1 MATPTTDVRM
11 RDHFLQLDATYEHL
25 LYFRQHVK
33 KITKLA
39 KQYGQLA
46 QEASN
51 VSKQLAQCFAEIP
64 VHSGCKPDESLALF
78 GSAVA
83 KLDNDR
89 FAVARQL
96 EPFFDGILK
105 SYMPEEDIRNAGEL
119 HRRISQTMNDYD
131 AAHRKHAQDKS
142 KVDSAELQELEIKF
156 NSLYQMH
163 KKKVMKSLVF
173 GSFDVAE
180 RMSSFIFLMT
190 NYVTQ
195 GFNSMLELEP
205 TVNMLMSKLEKS
217 RLNYEDISH
226 PDRKSHNS
234 VRLEESGI
242 EKQGYLLR
250 KHKNSN
256 WKLNWMVI
264 RESSFLIYRKWKNFQ
279 PLLSLDLALATVKP
293 SVDQGVHKLEV
304 VYKLEVITPNERVEL
319 RCLTDTD
326 HKAWLQVFENAI
338 KFSLR
343 DSKNDDAVLAND
355 IALLHQIPG
364 NDKCADCGREN
375 PEWISLNLG
384 ILICL
389 ECSGVHRSLG
399 THVSKVRSLCLDRLP
414 RSQLRIIEL
423 IGNETANA
431 FWESAL
437 DVNSGKIKPDTD
449 RIIKSQFI
457 TAKYVEKLFVAPATM
472 SKDELEEALFEAVQ
486 STDVAS
492 ISRYLQM
499 GANVERV
506 YYGKPLLHYAVML
519 GSTSCTEFLL
529 QNDCMPNSEDEN
541 GFSALDQAT
550 VLNHQNCITILQ
562 GRGGEYGSNST
573 NGSIPLRTPSGN
585 IHMGQIARPKMS
597 AEDITPAEA
606 KERHLSAA
614 SDMKEAVARLLNPL
628 PSGPP
633 KAKPNRLPPLPPL
646 SARCQQSAVPAAITD
661 KARYV
666 KVERVIDKSAPQSPP
681 SQQRR
686 LDRSA
691 SHSMYSSMSLQH
703 SQSGTSPPSSGAP
716 LSPRSVSAAHAAVL
730 APPVGRATGD
740 DMDFGVSYASFK
752 PPKPTRDPPTVP
764 GGGHTS
770 PRGMTGLDRLAA
782 LISPRGRADREE
794 KTVDVD
800 TSKAKWTKPPIPDAI
815 FKLLDS
821 QDGSSEPA
829 GEGTAAKDSGI
840 SDAKWIKKS
849 ELPEDI
855 LRKLAEEPE
864 TQQKHLAMSPRLK
877 SRVAPPSVSLPVL
890 PLGQGTAAPAPSPAQ
905 YVHKQLPA
913 VPGKAEPKQLPPI
926 PVTGA
931 SQQQQ
936 EVKELPPLP
945 PSVSEPPTTVAVP
958 AAVVSGA
965 AAAAKLRQRGQRPTR
980 PRGRGRGAMRGATGP
995 AVRGRGVSRGRGA
1008 PAAVPVLATHQAP
1021 LSSTDDGS
1029 EEVGDDAIP
1038 PLELPVTMP

>member
-1 MATPTTDVRM
+1 MAPPTTDARM
-11 RDHFLQLDATYEHL
+11 RDSFLQLDATYEHL
-25 LYFRQHVK
+25 LIFRQHIK

-46 QEASN
+46 QEASS
-51 VSKQLAQCFAEIP
+51 VSKQLAQCLAEVP

-78 GSAVA
+78 GSAVS

-89 FAVARQL
+89 YAVARQL

-105 SYMPEEDIRNAGEL
+105 SYMPEDEIRAAGDL

-131 AAHRKHAQDKS
+131 AAHRRHAQDKG
-142 KVDSAELQELEIKF
+142 KQGGQVELQELETKF
-156 NSLYQMH
+156 SSLYQMH

-205 TVNMLMSKLEKS
+205 TVSLLMSKLEQS
-217 RLNYEDISH
+217 RLAYEDINN
-226 PDRKSHNS
+226 PNRRSHNS
-234 VRLEESGI
+234 IRGLPEDAGI
-242 EKQGYLLR
+242 EKQGYLFR
-250 KHKNSN
+250 KHKNGN
-256 WKLNWMVI
+256 WKLNWVVI

-279 PLLSLDLALATVKP
+279 PLLSLDLALAMVKP
-293 SVDQGVHKLEV
+293 TVDVGAHKLEI

-319 RCLTDTD
+319 RCLTEAD

-343 DSKNDDAVLAND
+343 DAKNDDATIAND
-355 IALLHQIPG
+355 IELLHQLPG
-364 NDKCADCGREN
+364 NDKCADCGQDA
-375 PEWISLNLG
+375 PEWVSLNLG
-384 ILICL
+384 VLICL

-414 RSQLRIIEL
+414 RSQLRILEL
-423 IGNETANA
+423 IGNTTANE
-431 FWESAL
+431 FWEAAL
-437 DVNSGKIKPDTD
+437 DSNSGKIKPDTD
-449 RIIKSQFI
+449 RVIKTQFI
-457 TAKYVEKLFVAPATM
+457 TAKYVEKVFTAPVTLT
-472 SKDELEEALFEAVQ
+472 KDELADALFEAVQ

-492 ISRYLQM
+492 ISRYIQM

-550 VLNHQNCITILQ
+550 LLNHKNCIDILQ
-562 GRGGEYGSNST
+562 GRGGEHGSNSSSGHPVT
-573 NGSIPLRTPSGN
+573 RNGSSEGPPQLRA
-585 IHMGQIARPKMS
+585 QMS
-597 AEDITPAEA
+597 FQDITPAEA

-628 PSGPP
+628 PAGPP

-646 SARCQQSAVPAAITD
+646 SARGQQPSVPAAITD

-666 KVERVIDKSAPQSPP
+666 KIERVIDKNAPISPP
-681 SQQRR
+681 PQRMPRRQVSESAVGRSSIQQ
-686 LDRSA
+686 
-691 SHSMYSSMSLQH
+691 QE
-703 SQSGTSPPSSGAP
+703 QTGTSPPPSSGMA
-716 LSPRSVSAAHAAVL
+716 SPRSKTAAL
-730 APPVGRATGD
+730 ASIPSSTVGRATGA

-752 PPKPTRDPPTVP
+752 PPKPTRDPPNIP

-770 PRGMTGLDRLAA
+770 PRGMTSLDRLAA
-782 LISPRGRADREE
+782 LISPRGRGEREE

-821 QDGSSEPA
+821 QDGSGDPPLPA
-829 GEGTAAKDSGI
+829 DENSSADSGI
-840 SDAKWIKKS
+840 SDAKWVKKS

-855 LRKLAEEPE
+855 LRKLAAEPE
-864 TQQKHLAMSPRLK
+864 TQQRQLVEGALSPRQR
-877 SRVAPPSVSLPVL
+877 SRS
-890 PLGQGTAAPAPSPAQ
+890 AAPAALSSS
-905 YVHKQLPA
+905 LPLSSSKA
-913 VPGKAEPKQLPPI
+913 EAKTGAEPKQLPPL
-926 PVTGA
+926 PA
-931 SQQQQ
+931 HAKPEAKAAPEPKQ
-936 EVKELPPLP
+936 LPPLP
-945 PSVSEPPTTVAVP
+945 PNAAEPPASVAVP
-958 AAVVSGA
+958 QGDPSRASVVSGA
-965 AAAAKLRQRGQRPTR
+965 AAAAKLRPRGQRP
-980 PRGRGRGAMRGATGP
+980 AT
-995 AVRGRGVSRGRGA
+995 AR
-1008 PAAVPVLATHQAP
+1008 
-1021 LSSTDDGS
+1021 
-1029 EEVGDDAIP
+1029 
-1038 PLELPVTMP
+1038 